1 VLSFV
6 LDIQEVAKGGV
17 MIDLMEEANIIAQM
31 QENDAEATEIVKHL
45 IYECNWVLAKVSPL
59 TNVA

>member
-1 VLSFV
+1 
-6 LDIQEVAKGGV
+6 

-45 IYECNWVLAKVSPL
+45 MYECNWVLAKINLPTTS
-59 TNVA
+59 A